1 MAKLEELALKIEE
14 LRCLMQE
21 LMFEKDN
28 LIHPEVVTA
37 SQNLDDLLNEYNELL
52 RRTE

>member
-1 MAKLEELALKIEE
+1 MATLEELALKIEE

-21 LMFEKDN
+21 LMFEKGT

-37 SQNLDDLLNEYNELL
+37 SQDLDDLLNEYNKLL
-52 RRTE
+52 SKTK